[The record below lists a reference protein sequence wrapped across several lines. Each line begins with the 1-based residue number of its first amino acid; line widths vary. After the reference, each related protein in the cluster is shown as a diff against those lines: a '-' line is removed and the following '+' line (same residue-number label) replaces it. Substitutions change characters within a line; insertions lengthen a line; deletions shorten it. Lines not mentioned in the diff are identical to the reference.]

1 MKRCSSVSRLSSCSP
16 KRVLAGRVRG
26 GLERSCTVGR
36 SWHRT
41 RCFVNTESNLPL
53 DADVPGSLGC
63 LWPGGGGL
71 RLREGT
77 FTFHRMSFSV

>member
-41 RCFVNTESNLPL
+41 RNQE
-53 DADVPGSLGC
+53 AQ
-63 LWPGGGGL
+63 
-71 RLREGT
+71 RENKKPQDQ
-77 FTFHRMSFSV
+77 